1 MNGINKCFQKSQIK
15 NKNNKI
21 KLRIINI
28 FQSIFFYVILII
40 FLIGANCDDKMIL
53 KGSGNCNIDS
63 TFTSDRITLSDSEVD
78 INFNG
83 KNSAKNM
90 FKDCTEIISIEI
102 YTSSSFLTDI
112 SGMFEGCIKLESIK
126 LISFSTSNVNNMS
139 RLFYNCSSLK
149 SIFFN
154 DIDDFVTNN
163 VKDTSYMFFN
173 CSSLP
178 NSDTDSVLKLDKFK
192 TRKVTNM
199 GHMFELCTQF
209 KNLIFP
215 NSFST
220 ENVNN
225 MEYMFNNCVQLTSI
239 KFSDKFETKN
249 VENMNSMFRNCKNLE
264 SINTENFVS
273 DSLINMGSMFQSCS
287 SIKNITLTKFKTES
301 VKFMNDLF
309 HDCTN
314 LNSIDLSKFS
324 TENVI
329 KMDSMFENCKSL
341 KEIKLSHFST
351 PSLRQIHSIFSGCT
365 RVERIDISNFDT
377 FQITNFA
384 NVFYNCHSLESI
396 DIINFV
402 TNMASDMSYMFFNCS
417 TLIELNLTN
426 FNTERVLKMNSM
438 FQGCS
443 GLNTLIISNF
453 NNSEVMDM
461 NHMFDGCSSLT
472 NLDLDNFFTSNVKNM
487 NSLFSR
493 CSKLNKLDLSKFKTD
508 NVLNMNSMLYG
519 CSSLTSIKFPRTLS
533 TLNVIDMAYMFYDC
547 VSLTSIDLSKFKT
560 QNVETFDSM
569 FYNCKSL
576 KSLSINKFQT
586 NKATSIKSMFHGCS
600 YLESIDLSKFTTD
613 NIIHIDDLFYGCS
626 SLISL
631 DISNFNLRNIDSMSY
646 MFYECKS
653 LTSLSLPS
661 LNYLKSM
668 RSTAYMFAGCSSLTS
683 IDLTFFD
690 TFPVRNMD
698 YMFSGC
704 SYLKYLN
711 IYSWNTRNVESM
723 NYMFSGCTSLKSLN
737 ITSFNTENV
746 RSLKGLFYGCASL
759 EFIDLSRMDTSKV
772 NSMEYM
778 FYKAISLTSVKL
790 KEPNSP
796 ELYFNTELVENM
808 RYMFAYCTNLKE
820 ANFSFLVAKH
830 LKDLSYMFY
839 ECENLASVNLT
850 NFDTSEVTT
859 MEKMFYRNLN
869 LSYLNLQIATDSKV
883 KSCDDILEGGLRNM
897 VFCFNKDE
905 FSTVGKELFEVRK
918 ECSINNCSY
927 NAYDYRKLLIYD
939 DVSIESS
946 DKCIDIVDSDEKC
959 GKKYYYYSY
968 GCYVKCPN
976 DTVEDNHG
984 KKICYGKDEQ
994 APPCNIQKVLTGE
1007 QNCISIDNLTKI
1019 YNNTPDD
1026 KIQFIEDT
1034 KKEFFYDRD
1043 TFATEYVKK
1052 NGMIHKNF
1060 FDDSISYE
1068 LTTLSDKNLYNDLTY
1083 INIMDCE
1090 NLLKTT
1096 KGIEP
1101 NEELMLFKIEYFT
1114 EEFKIPIIEYKIF
1127 FQNGTELN
1135 FSICN
1140 CMKFIYSIPVS
1151 LNESLLYKYNPN
1163 SEYNNE
1169 LCFQFTTEYK
1179 TDIILYD
1186 RRNEFNVE
1194 NASYCE
1200 SNCKFL
1206 KYDNGRVYCECPIK
1220 SEFNKFIDK
1229 DESQRYDLIYRFHDI
1244 HPQSTN
1250 LGVLRCFKML
1260 FSKLSINGNYP
1271 SIIYIIFIVG
1281 NLAAAL
1287 FFCISDYKNLYSQIQ
1302 SYTEQLSKTKDKK
1315 HKKGRQNIITTGNN
1329 PPPKMTGEK
1338 IYKKQKNDLI
1348 SNDTEKNSDNA
1359 SKFNSKIFGPSS
1371 LMKGETDRRLNLS
1384 SKDELFWD
1392 KTDMEINML
1401 TYAEAIKIDKRGCFQ
1416 LYFSFLKTRQLLIYI
1431 FTNDYNSFIVKVCFI
1446 LFVFGVCLGIN
1457 TFFFTDKVIHSYYEK
1472 KEKRK
1477 LINSVLSHLSSI
1489 IISTIISS
1497 IIKSIMLI
1505 LTLTDIDVID
1515 IKETS
1520 TISREEKANRA
1531 LIKVTSKS
1539 TLFFIINFVVM
1550 ALCWIYV
1557 GSFSIVFT
1565 NTQMYLLTN
1574 ALTTFACVIFM
1585 PIFYCFIP
1593 AALRKCALSGKN
1605 NEFLYKFSQFL
1616 ELI

>member
-1 MNGINKCFQKSQIK
+1 MKYRKYK
-15 NKNNKI
+15 NYKI
-21 KLRIINI
+21 DY
-28 FQSIFFYVILII
+28 FFIILIN
-40 FLIGANCDDKMIL
+40 FLVRANCDIKL
-53 KGSGNCNIDS
+53 TVKGDGNCIFDSSFGINGCNEKEEISDEKIKCSLSSTGNAITFSSNI
-63 TFTSDRITLSDSEVD
+63 
-78 INFNG
+78 
-83 KNSAKNM
+83 NSAKNM
-90 FKDCTEIISIEI
+90 FKNCIGLTYIDLSEFSTAII
-102 YTSSSFLTDI
+102 DI
-112 SGMFEGCIKLESIK
+112 SGMFENCVNLQKVSFGSFQTSSI
-126 LISFSTSNVNNMS
+126 TNMS
-139 RLFYNCSSLK
+139 RLFYNCSSLT
-149 SIFFN
+149 SIEFGANFITTSLL
-154 DIDDFVTNN
+154 DI
-163 VKDTSYMFFN
+163 SYIFFN
-173 CSSLP
+173 CSKISLSSIDLS
-178 NSDTDSVLKLDKFK
+178 NFK
-192 TRKVTNM
+192 NEKVTNM
-199 GHMFELCTQF
+199 GHMFELCT
-209 KNLIFP
+209 NLISLQFP
-215 NSFST
+215 SSFST
-220 ENVNN
+220 SNVEN
-225 MEYMFNNCVQLTSI
+225 MEYMFSNCIYLKDINLQYFTT
-239 KFSDKFETKN
+239 TK
-249 VENMNSMFRNCKNLE
+249 VKNMNSMFKNCKALE
-264 SINTENFVS
+264 SINLNNFVTNQ
-273 DSLINMGSMFQSCS
+273 LINMGSMFQSCS
-287 SIKNITLTKFKTES
+287 SLESIYLTNFNTIS

-309 HDCTN
+309 HDCTK
-314 LNSIDLSKFS
+314 LKLIDISSFN

-329 KMDSMFENCKSL
+329 KMESMFENCKAL
-341 KEIKLSHFST
+341 EKVEIPNFYT
-351 PSLRQIHSIFSGCT
+351 PSLRQMHSIFAGCT
-365 RVERIDISNFDT
+365 NLNTIDISNFDT

-384 NVFYNCHSLESI
+384 NIFYNCHSLEEIKI
-396 DIINFV
+396 DNFI
-402 TNMASDMSYMFFNCS
+402 TDMASDMSNMFFNCS
-417 TLIELNLTN
+417 KVQSLDLSN
-426 FNTERVLKMNSM
+426 FKTERVLKMYSM

-443 GLNTLIISNF
+443 ALKELTITEFKNTQ
-453 NNSEVMDM
+453 VMDM
-461 NHMFDGCSSLT
+461 NHMFDGCS
-472 NLDLDNFFTSNVKNM
+472 NLDTLNLAHFFTNDVKNM
-487 NSLFSR
+487 NSLFAR
-493 CSKLNKLDLSKFKTD
+493 CSKLKKLDLSNFDTS
-508 NVLNMNSMLYG
+508 NVLNMNSLFYG
-519 CSSLTSIKFPRTLS
+519 CSQLESIKLGNNFDTSNVVDMSYMFYYCISLTSIY
-533 TLNVIDMAYMFYDC
+533 LNN
-547 VSLTSIDLSKFKT
+547 FKT

-576 KSLSINKFQT
+576 KSLSIDKFRT

-600 YLESIDLSKFTTD
+600 FLESIDLSKFTTD

-653 LTSLSLPS
+653 LTSLSLPR

-759 EFIDLSRMDTSKV
+759 EFIDLSKMNTSKV

-790 KEPNSP
+790 KESNSP

-883 KSCDDILEGGLRNM
+883 RSYDDILEGGLRNM
-897 VFCFNKDE
+897 VFCFNDDE
-905 FSTVGKELFEVRK
+905 FHTVGDALFMNRK

-939 DVSIESS
+939 NVSIESS

-968 GCYVKCPN
+968 GCYAKCLN
-976 DTVEDNHG
+976 DTVEDYYG

-994 APPCNIQKVLTGE
+994 ALPCNIQKVLTGE
-1007 QNCISIDNLTKI
+1007 QNCISIDNLTKT

-1043 TFATEYVKK
+1043 TFASEYVKK
-1052 NGMIHKNF
+1052 NGMIHKYF

-1229 DESQRYDLIYRFHDI
+1229 NESQRYDLIYRFHDI

-1315 HKKGRQNIITTGNN
+1315 NKKGRQNIITTGNN

-1348 SNDTEKNSDNA
+1348 SNDTEKNSGNA
-1359 SKFNSKIFGPSS
+1359 SKFNSKMFGPSS

-1401 TYAEAIKIDKRGCFQ
+1401 TYAEAIKTDKRGCFQ

-1472 KEKRK
+1472 KGKQK

-1520 TISREEKANRA
+1520 TMSREEKANRA